1 MRKYK
6 RNVFYVWGTLLLA
19 FCLFIFLTPAA
30 FASVMEETFIPMS
43 EPSLDSLGYV
53 AISADPPVGFE
64 GILCIELQHKGSSQT
79 EIVQI
84 SGLDYYAGGA
94 WLKEGTYLVKDA
106 YVLDSDHFFVTCS
119 EEDFRISHED
129 DAVLYLTVTA
139 NQEQEAQRDQLAET
153 FEPGSVP
160 TFPME
165 DEVTEP
171 VETTSPNNNRI
182 IVDDDLIAST
192 VTAVIFFLALVLV
205 LGRYLHKK
213 FFE

>member
-1 MRKYK
+1 MREHK
-6 RNVFYVWGTLLLA
+6 RKFFRLLGIALL
-19 FCLFIFLTPAA
+19 FLCLSINLTSKVS
-30 FASVMEETFIPMS
+30 ASIVEETYIPMS
-43 EPSLDSLGYV
+43 EPSLSGLGYV

-139 NQEQEAQRDQLAET
+139 NQEQEAQREQLAET

>member
-1 MRKYK
+1 MYFR
-6 RNVFYVWGTLLLA
+6 A
-19 FCLFIFLTPAA
+19 LFMKTVPQSLKDNFLKELTDAECKMVT
-30 FASVMEETFIPMS
+30 SLTYQS
-43 EPSLDSLGYV
+43 YEPYV

-139 NQEQEAQRDQLAET
+139 NQEQEAQREQLAET